1 MKKYTLSILVLFAL
15 ILATS
20 NLFSKDIYSV
30 SKFVTA
36 EEGRALIVQ
45 DDDYSRSL
53 SKFDLELRV
62 HDAEPT
68 VENLNKF
75 TQEQVLD
82 WDENERFLLDS
93 LTKVISESAI
103 KQQFKFELPDEI
115 AFIKTTMEENK
126 GAGGYTRLNY
136 IVLSKDVFL
145 MPISKVKSV
154 IAHELFHV
162 ISRYNPDLRT
172 QLYSV
177 IGFTTCNK
185 INITTNLKDFT
196 ISNPDAPNMD
206 AYIKLEDKSGEEVK
220 CAMVLYSGKEYSGGV
235 MFDYMKVGFLKLK
248 ENDENRMELFIENG
262 KEKILQVSEITG
274 FFEQIGSNTQYI
286 IHPEEIIASNFEL
299 LFDDNPIVRSKE
311 ILSKIKEIIKKD
323 I

>member
-1 MKKYTLSILVLFAL
+1 MKNIKVPFIIILTLVLAFGNVL
-15 ILATS
+15 S
-20 NLFSKDIYSV
+20 NDIYSV

-62 HDAEPT
+62 HGAEPT

-75 TQEQVLD
+75 TQDQVLD

-145 MPISKVKSV
+145 MPKSKVKSV

-185 INITTNLKDFT
+185 INITTNLKNFT

-248 ENDENRMELFIENG
+248 EIDENRMELFIENG
-262 KEKILQVSEITG
+262 KEQILQVSEITG

-299 LFDDNPIVRSKE
+299 LFDDNPIIRSKE

>member
-1 MKKYTLSILVLFAL
+1 MKNIKAPFIIILTLVLAFGNVL
-15 ILATS
+15 
-20 NLFSKDIYSV
+20 SKDIYSV
-30 SKFVTA
+30 SKFVTV
-36 EEGRALIVQ
+36 EEGRELIVQ

-62 HDAEPT
+62 HGAEPT

-145 MPISKVKSV
+145 MPKSKVKSV

-206 AYIKLEDKSGEEVK
+206 AYIKLKDKSGEEVK

>member
-1 MKKYTLSILVLFAL
+1 MKNIKVPFIIILTLVLAFGNVL
-15 ILATS
+15 S
-20 NLFSKDIYSV
+20 NDIYSV

-62 HDAEPT
+62 HGTEPT

-75 TQEQVLD
+75 TQDQVLD

-103 KQQFKFELPDEI
+103 KHQFKFALPDEI

-262 KEKILQVSEITG
+262 KEQILQVSEITG

-299 LFDDNPIVRSKE
+299 LFDDNPIIRSKE

>member
-36 EEGRALIVQ
+36 EEGRSLIVQ

-62 HDAEPT
+62 HGAEPT
-68 VENLNKF
+68 VKNLNKF

-145 MPISKVKSV
+145 MPKSKVKSV

-206 AYIKLEDKSGEEVK
+206 AYIKLKDKSGVEVK

-323 I
+323 

>member
-1 MKKYTLSILVLFAL
+1 MKNIKVSFIIILALVLAFGKV
-15 ILATS
+15 
-20 NLFSKDIYSV
+20 FSKDIYSV

-36 EEGRALIVQ
+36 EEGRELIVR

-62 HDAEPT
+62 HGAEPT

-145 MPISKVKSV
+145 MPVSKVKSV

-185 INITTNLKDFT
+185 INITTNLKNFT
-196 ISNPDAPNMD
+196 ISNPDAPNID
-206 AYIKLEDKSGEEVK
+206 AYIKLKDKSGEEVK

-248 ENDENRMELFIENG
+248 ENDDKTIELFIENG
-262 KEKILQVSEITG
+262 KEQILQVNEITG

-311 ILSKIKEIIKKD
+311 ILTKIKEIIKKG
-323 I
+323 